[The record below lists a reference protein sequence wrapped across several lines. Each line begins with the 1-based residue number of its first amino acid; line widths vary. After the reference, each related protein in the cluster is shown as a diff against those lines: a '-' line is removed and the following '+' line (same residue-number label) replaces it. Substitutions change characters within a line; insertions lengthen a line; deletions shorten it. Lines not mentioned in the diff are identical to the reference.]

1 MMPWGFLRFEMNTH
15 KPFSICGYSFQN
27 ASGIP
32 KGRQFLWLWV
42 SNRGESTLLAG
53 ESKGDRL
60 EQMVHQMKM
69 AEGVTEELKAADP
82 MAWVGA
88 MNNIRNRAEESILR
102 ELIYGEDM
110 V

>member
-1 MMPWGFLRFEMNTH
+1 MGTHFKTHLGFQRDG
-15 KPFSICGYSFQN
+15 FS
-27 ASGIP
+27 
-32 KGRQFLWLWV
+32 LWLWV

-60 EQMVHQMKM
+60 EQMIHQMKM
-69 AEGVTEELKAADP
+69 VERVTEELKAADP